1 MIVIH
6 EVEVFGQTITA
17 VLDELETPHKILSLK
32 KGATTDHEWSCAE
45 YHANRTGQDII
56 RVSV

>member
-17 VLDELETPHKILSLK
+17 VLDELETPPKILSLK
-32 KGATTDHEWSCAE
+32 KGETTQHEWNCAE
-45 YHANRTGQDII
+45 YHADRTQQDII
-56 RVSV
+56 KVAV